1 MDRVKPAQIQ
11 KREIVPNNIKILE
24 EEKYDSLL
32 IDTEL
37 KKENK
42 EEWEINEDP
51 VLKEERMTGRKRII
65 NKIAKDIY
73 M

>member
-32 IDTEL
+32 IDTES

>member
-37 KKENK
+37 EKENK